1 MKVLADTSVWVDHFR
16 GADPSLVNL
25 LNDDT
30 VLMHPFVLGEL
41 ACGNLARRSQVLAKL
56 AALPAALQAEDAEV
70 LDLIEN
76 KKLYGL
82 GIGWVDAH
90 LITSALLS
98 DCDLMTSDQRLKR
111 AARQAGA
118 RA

>member
-1 MKVLADTSVWVDHFR
+1 MKVLADTSIWVDHFR
-16 GADPSLVNL
+16 GADPVLIDL
-25 LNDDT
+25 LNDGC
-30 VLMHPFVLGEL
+30 VLMHSFVPGEL
-41 ACGNLARRSQVLAKL
+41 ACGNPARRSPVLAKL
-56 AALPAALQAEDAEV
+56 AALPAALRAEDAEV

-76 KKLYGL
+76 RKLHGP

-90 LITSALLS
+90 LIASALLS
-98 DCDLMTSDQRLKR
+98 DCDLMTSDHRLKK